1 MFKPLFMTALLL
13 LSAAAGG
20 HEPEPIAVK
29 PAVAAVTLDWMVGDW
44 VGEGITFGRPS
55 RVTLTL
61 RPIFAGRT
69 MVMDYAVTVAAK
81 DKIPALNFAAHAY
94 YKISNDSRWD
104 GRWIDN
110 FGNFH
115 NLSGAIKGS
124 ALTSIWGSP
133 ATEIGRTHYV
143 LEGDVLTITDKSL
156 SSTGNF
162 DVFATYKLH
171 KK

>member
-1 MFKPLFMTALLL
+1 MFKPLFMSALLL
-13 LSAAAGG
+13 LSVSARG

-29 PAVAAVTLDWMVGDW
+29 PVVAAATLDWLVGDW
-44 VGEGITFGRPS
+44 TGEGITFGRPS
-55 RVTLTL
+55 RVTLSL
-61 RPIFAGRT
+61 SPIFGGR
-69 MVMDYAVTVAAK
+69 MMMMDYAVTVAAK
-81 DKIPALNFAAHAY
+81 DKIPILNFAAHAY
-94 YKISNDSRWD
+94 YKISKDSRWD

-133 ATEIGRTHYV
+133 ATEIGRTHYA

-156 SSTGNF
+156 TPEGNF